1 MSAATAF
8 ALKKKVRGKPLSVRE
23 LYALIVGE
31 AGIDP
36 NYFLRAM
43 TSDEAADFLEGY
55 RRRDRVAWEIARIG
69 WWLQVADRDK
79 TIMERFPLEWDP
91 QPKRKR
97 TTRKEQDALRQ
108 RAAEFAKIMNN
119 GKE

>member
-1 MSAATAF
+1 M
-8 ALKKKVRGKPLSVRE
+8 RE

-31 AGIDP
+31 AGISP

-43 TSDEAADFLEGY
+43 TADEAADFLEGY
-55 RRRDRVAWEIARIG
+55 RRRDRVAWEVARVG
-69 WWLQVADRDK
+69 WWMQVTERNK
-79 TIMERFPLEWDP
+79 TMMELFPFEWDP

-108 RAAEFAKIMNN
+108 RAAEFAKMMNN